1 LLAPTSPESF
11 RTRFL
16 LQRGEGVHHLTFR
29 GDSIEDSAAAAEAAG
44 YRTIG
49 LDTSREDWK
58 EVFLHPASAHG
69 TLIEFEEWPDGSGD
83 SGPPRDA
90 NQAL

>member
-1 LLAPTSPESF
+1 MTWGPRRSGEP
-11 RTRFL
+11 
-16 LQRGEGVHHLTFR
+16 QRSGRVGEGVHHLTFR
-29 GDSIEDSAAAAEAAG
+29 VDNIEDSAAAAESAG

-69 TLIEFEEWPDGSGD
+69 TLIEFGEWPDGPHD
-83 SGPPRDA
+83 SD
-90 NQAL
+90 QV